1 MASLVKMEPLDPWVP
16 EELLVRE
23 DGQDFLEPRGLEV
36 MMVLVEVM
44 DNQAPLVPLELQDSP
59 VPLVLR
65 VKLDLRD
72 LPAQAAPLD
81 KEENLDLRAM
91 LVLQVL
97 LAPLGAMVVLVAK
110 VKWVLLAFLELL
122 D

>member
-1 MASLVKMEPLDPWVP
+1 MASQVKMEPLDLWVP

-23 DGQDFLEPRGLEV
+23 DGQDFPELRGLEV

-59 VPLVLR
+59 VPPVLR
-65 VKLDLRD
+65 VKLDQQDR
-72 LPAQAAPLD
+72 PAQAAPLD
-81 KEENLDLRAM
+81 KEENPDLRAM
-91 LVLQVL
+91 LVLRVL
-97 LAPLGAMVVLVAK
+97 LVLLGPMVVLVAK